1 MPLGAPQGSSG
12 VPPRPLQGLSL
23 EDLAAEPSARPM
35 GRSPLPPT
43 LHSGLETW
51 GWGWGLASE
60 LQPLA
65 RYSVCDADG
74 QTERHSNPEVSELI
88 IKQLGTID
96 TILSLC
102 FLVGIFGVCFNI

>member
-1 MPLGAPQGSSG
+1 MSSRRALGQTDGMQLSASHTPL
-12 VPPRPLQGLSL
+12 RPG
-23 EDLAAEPSARPM
+23 DV
-35 GRSPLPPT
+35 
-43 LHSGLETW
+43 
-51 GWGWGLASE
+51 GWAWGLASE
-60 LQPLA
+60 LQPLL
-65 RYSVCDADG
+65 RCSVCDADG